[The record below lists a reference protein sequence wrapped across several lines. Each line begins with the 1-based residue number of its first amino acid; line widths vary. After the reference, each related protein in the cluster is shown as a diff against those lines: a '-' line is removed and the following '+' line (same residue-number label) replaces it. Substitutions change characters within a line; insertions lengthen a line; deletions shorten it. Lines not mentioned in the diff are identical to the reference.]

1 MVLIK
6 PNFCP
11 KGTNTYLL
19 ELGVYK
25 YFFDALKELNQLE
38 KNIFGTAWIWCL
50 ITSICWTRQ
59 GFSQVKWETL
69 YGLNE
74 KNNIF

>member
-38 KNIFGTAWIWCL
+38 KDIFGTAWI
-50 ITSICWTRQ
+50 
-59 GFSQVKWETL
+59 
-69 YGLNE
+69 
-74 KNNIF
+74 